1 MHRVCVNGHQN
12 NHKTSKIIPRPQV
25 YKFLDPPLIVALC
38 TERLAAM
45 SVGQARIH
53 SSSRY
58 VCKYAGYQLPEII
71 YQISTVQ
78 PPAKINQCFPR
89 PRAPHAQLVHNF
101 TYTVLLSGTRDK

>member
-1 MHRVCVNGHQN
+1 MCELA
-12 NHKTSKIIPRPQV
+12 SKQSQDLKNYTAPPV